1 MKDEIVQKVVEK
13 YQQRSEVGI
22 SKYGTT
28 LSENSTDNFFNHLL
42 EELMDATLYLQK
54 IIEIIKEE
62 PNDAALGE
70 KIRDMVRRKF

>member
-1 MKDEIVQKVVEK
+1 MRDEIVEQVIAK

-22 SKYGTT
+22 RKYGVT
-28 LSENSTDNFFNHLL
+28 LAENSTDNFFTHLL
-42 EELMDATLYLQK
+42 EELMDATLYTQK
-54 IIEIIKEE
+54 IIDIIKNE